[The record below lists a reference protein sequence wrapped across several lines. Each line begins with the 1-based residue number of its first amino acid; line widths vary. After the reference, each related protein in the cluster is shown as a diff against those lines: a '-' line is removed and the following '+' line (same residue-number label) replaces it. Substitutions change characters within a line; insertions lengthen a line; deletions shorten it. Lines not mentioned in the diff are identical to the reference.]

1 VSPNLPA
8 ADAPARARRI
18 IRENRYLTLATS
30 DGTGPW
36 AAPVAYVV
44 DSRLDF
50 YWASLRDAT
59 HSRHLEGGGSA
70 AVAIFDSRATYEE
83 VDGVQLLGH
92 ASEVD
97 ATEADRVH
105 ALYVERYPMYQ
116 DMPVSDLGLG
126 RFRFYR
132 FRPANVY
139 ILDDHPDGG
148 DARLAVDIVELVGTN
163 G

>member
-1 VSPNLPA
+1 MSPNLPA

-70 AVAIFDSRATYEE
+70 AAAIFDSRATYEE
-83 VDGVQLLGH
+83 VDGVQLVGR
-92 ASEVD
+92 AGEVD
-97 ATEADRVH
+97 APEAERVH
-105 ALYVERYPMYQ
+105 ALYVERYPMYR
-116 DMPVSDLGLG
+116 DMPLSDLGLG

-132 FRPANVY
+132 LRPTKLY
-139 ILDDHPDGG
+139 ILADHPDGG
-148 DARLAVDIVELVGTN
+148 DARLSVDIVELVEDDG
-163 G
+163 